1 MRELNFCRPEKTK
14 QERMREYN
22 KKYRDEHSE
31 IVECKCG
38 AKFKEISKYTHYKT
52 TRHQDYLVK
61 LSETIKSVDELEAT
75 AGGVFAGRRVNERG
89 TGDGSNVE
97 PSS

>member
-22 KKYRDEHSE
+22 KKYREEHSTL
-31 IVECKCG
+31 VECKCG

-52 TRHQDYLVK
+52 TRHQEYLDKKQEDV
-61 LSETIKSVDELEAT
+61 
-75 AGGVFAGRRVNERG
+75 GR
-89 TGDGSNVE
+89 TGN
-97 PSS
+97 